1 MKIAITDA
9 CIFIDLIEL
18 RLTSQFFRLQLE
30 IHTSLDVYNELY
42 PEHRIH
48 WGKFLLSSL
57 AGCALG
63 ALTGIAADKL
73 EPPLNPNHRGFF
85 HSYSIWF
92 LAGLAV
98 LEVLSGNKNKIWK
111 NLAVIGFVGYS
122 SHLALD
128 ISTPKSLPI
137 IGI

>member
-1 MKIAITDA
+1 MADYKTHLNAGAIAGTIA
-9 CIFIDLIEL
+9 GAGLYLIQYINEKEKNAEHKFKWDK
-18 RLTSQFFRLQLE
+18 FF
-30 IHTSLDVYNELY
+30 
-42 PEHRIH
+42 
-48 WGKFLLSSL
+48 LSSL

-85 HSYSIWF
+85 HSYSIWI

-98 LEVLSGNKNKIWK
+98 LEVLSGNKNKIRK
-111 NLAVIGFVGYS
+111 NLAVIGFAGYS
-122 SHLALD
+122 SHLLLD
-128 ISTPKSLPI
+128 SLTPNSLPI